1 MKNTVLEEQKP
12 KPKKEGEEE
21 ESKEEEISSCAAA
34 QMAKDYVAPE
44 SPSNIKLMDTTIRSE
59 GQKTLYKQ
67 FMNESKARNAG
78 LKFDLMRAQQ
88 PSEKSEEESLEKLD
102 ERLSGQLENEGTPF
116 DS

>member
-1 MKNTVLEEQKP
+1 
-12 KPKKEGEEE
+12 
-21 ESKEEEISSCAAA
+21 
-34 QMAKDYVAPE
+34 
-44 SPSNIKLMDTTIRSE
+44 
-59 GQKTLYKQ
+59 
-67 FMNESKARNAG
+67 MNESKARNAG